1 MSKRLLLL
9 AASTAL
15 MLAPTI
21 AGAVP
26 IGGTGVLGSFSG
38 SFEYTAT
45 DDTTGTVEV
54 VLNNDSLTAGYIT
67 AFLFNV
73 PTGADVDSVLFSS
86 SNPNFELLGDDD
98 SFDGGE
104 SGSPNGQFDVGA
116 TTASG
121 YQGGGTP
128 LVGIPQGGSA
138 TFTFVR
144 ANSARASS
152 TALRRW
158 AASPVADDSGIWISS
173 RFDPCGRQIRFS
185 VPLGSTRFF
194 SAFMTSSARLLMGRP
209 SGCLISYS
217 RLVPPTMSMPGL
229 RLVFSSKGTFGL
241 NATFFG
247 AATDG

>member
-9 AASTAL
+9 AASAAL

-86 SNPNFELLGDDD
+86 SNPNFELLGDSD

-138 TFTFVR
+138 TFTFVLSGSGLGSLTADSFLSTLSVGPGDGDGVEGLVVR
-144 ANSARASS
+144 FRGFPDNGSDKVPNDGGTPPVPEPGTLSLLGLGLASLAARRRARA
-152 TALRRW
+152 
-158 AASPVADDSGIWISS
+158 
-173 RFDPCGRQIRFS
+173 Q
-185 VPLGSTRFF
+185 
-194 SAFMTSSARLLMGRP
+194 
-209 SGCLISYS
+209 
-217 RLVPPTMSMPGL
+217 
-229 RLVFSSKGTFGL
+229 K
-241 NATFFG
+241 
-247 AATDG
+247 